1 MHAIHTLVSRV
12 SRRRDGLRTK
22 TSPRRLWLWTAISIV
37 ALSAPAWADEQPR
50 VTSIS
55 LLASV
60 PSPASG
66 GTSVTALF
74 GEHDAVGQ
82 KELATQRGGAAFSVP
97 IAQTG
102 PQTGT
107 PHIFFGTSSSHR
119 HRWHQP
125 GRERIG
131 SISRFDRAALWPHL
145 FFLEK
150 ADVSL
155 VVD

>member
-102 PQTGT
+102 PQTGA
-107 PHIFFGTSSSHR
+107 PHIILWDELKSQAPVAPAGQGTN
-119 HRWHQP
+119 
-125 GRERIG
+125 RIN
-131 SISRFDRAALWPHL
+131 IQVR
-145 FFLEK
+145 
-150 ADVSL
+150 
-155 VVD
+155 